1 VLDDVGF
8 IREELSRLR
17 VVVADL
23 DNHRQESRVK
33 RAEDFAAF
41 KVQINAVEA
50 RLAGVEAGVTT
61 LMTHSTWLLRILI
74 GGLVVA
80 VLQFALKGGMHVIG

>member
-1 VLDDVGF
+1 LDDTNF
-8 IREELSRLR
+8 IKEEISRLR
-17 VVVADL
+17 AVVADL
-23 DNHRQESRVK
+23 DNHRQESRVR

-41 KVQINAVEA
+41 KVQITSVEV
-50 RLAGVEAGVTT
+50 RLASVEAGVST

-80 VLQFALKGGMHVIG
+80 VLQFALKGGLNVIG